1 MMNAPVT
8 LIFLK
13 YSTSIKA
20 SEEVTVDNSK
30 DDGVV
35 EYQSCASISSDIDG
49 DR

>member
-8 LIFLK
+8 FFLLK
-13 YSTSIKA
+13 YSTNIKA

-30 DDGVV
+30 DGVV
-35 EYQSCASISSDIDG
+35 EYQICASISSDIDG